1 MIYQGFRIMLS
12 KFRLIVFIVISI
24 AANQVSA
31 QPDGEDNSWWWDDH
45 WWNDGLIETPEN
57 FAIESSWTSYM
68 SGDVEVS
75 SLVLRP
81 ANDEKYPAVLFVH
94 GRRGLDDLVKRHARR
109 LAARGFVVLAPDI
122 YGAHFLGTHPIEHDY
137 ALEKDIDAAVDV
149 LLERSDISTDKAC
162 LYSHTRGGY
171 YTLKVATTFNRQDKH
186 IACYV
191 SYYPHLQDPNAPEPL
206 QVYGYAPEIEQLTL
220 PTLVFIGDEEQYQRR
235 RVIETSIKVMQDKG
249 RNARLIIYPGVGR
262 GFDFRPKNVR
272 TFADDLAS
280 KDSIQRSA
288 KFMRDHLTGSTSET
302 TSGGV
307 LTGEALY
314 NSDKAPQSMLYD
326 LPREVAPGVWSAIG
340 ATAPG
345 TYANSGHNNNLSFVI
360 TDAGVLV
367 VNAGDNYLL
376 AKALHEEIRKITDQ
390 PVRYVVLENGQG
402 HAMLG
407 SSYWQEQGVPVIA
420 HIDALHEI
428 EQQSFALL
436 ERMQARAEEKAEG
449 TKVVLPDETFEDR
462 KIIQLGDERIELL
475 NLGPAHS
482 PGDIIVWLPERRLVI
497 SGDMAFHQRM
507 LPLFEHTDSGA
518 WIETWDKFEAL
529 GAEVVIPGHGEPTDM
544 ATVRKYTRD
553 YLVFL
558 REKVAELIENGGTL
572 EDAYQID
579 QSPYMHLPTAEFL
592 AKRNAGQVFQSM
604 EFDF

>member
-1 MIYQGFRIMLS
+1 MLS
-12 KFRLIVFIVISI
+12 KLRLIVFIVITI

-31 QPDGEDNSWWWDDH
+31 QSDGEDNSWWWDDH

-109 LAARGFVVLAPDI
+109 VAARGFVVLAPDI

-171 YTLKVATTFNRQDKH
+171 YTLKVATTFKRQDKH

-262 GFDFRPKNVR
+262 GFDFRPENVR

-390 PVRYVVLENGQG
+390 PVLYVVLENGQG

-449 TKVVLPDETFEDR
+449 TKVVLPDETFEDK